1 MCGIIGITSTKPVSS
16 SIINSLKKLEYRGY
30 DSAGIATLLDGK
42 INEVKCEGRVKALE
56 NNISKIKML
65 GTVGIGHVRWATHG
79 VPSTLNAHPHSSESV
94 SVVHNGIIENSTLLK
109 KFLVEKG
116 HKFKSQTDTEVIVH
130 LITEYLKENDL
141 KNSILK
147 MLKKLHGSFALGIIF
162 KDQPDLIVGARR
174 GSPLAVG
181 YGPNENYL
189 GSDSYALKSM
199 TNKITY
205 LDDGEFCIL
214 KKNSVEFFDDTG
226 KKVNKSVLELS
237 NEEGDYDKGD
247 YKHFMAKE
255 IEEQP
260 ITIKNCINEYIDK
273 VNKDINLLNFPWKQN
288 EISSIV
294 LIGCGTAYHSCL
306 MAKHWFEQLT
316 DLDISVDIA
325 SEFRYRKN
333 KFKSESLY
341 IFVSQSGETADTY
354 AALDL
359 CNKNKMKTCSV
370 VNVVESSIARDSK
383 FVLPIHCGPEIGV
396 ASTKAFLGQM
406 LVLYLFSIKIAF
418 VRGSIDKDKYQ
429 TKIKSLLSLA
439 DLVKNTLDTD
449 NQIQSACNSFV
460 DAKGSMFLG
469 RGSSFPIALEG
480 ALKLKELAYIH
491 AEGYPAGEMKHGPL
505 ALIEDGMPVVVI
517 APRDYYYNKTI
528 SNMQEVIA
536 RGAKV
541 LLITRGAKVLLITN
555 KSTDEIFSENI
566 WQKIEV
572 ENTDDD
578 LLPFLITIPLQKLAY
593 HSALKKGYDID
604 KPRNLAKSVTVE

>member
-162 KDQPDLIVGARR
+162 KDQPDLIIGARR

-273 VNKDINLLNFPWKQN
+273 INKDVNLLNFPWKQN

-541 LLITRGAKVLLITN
+541 LLITN